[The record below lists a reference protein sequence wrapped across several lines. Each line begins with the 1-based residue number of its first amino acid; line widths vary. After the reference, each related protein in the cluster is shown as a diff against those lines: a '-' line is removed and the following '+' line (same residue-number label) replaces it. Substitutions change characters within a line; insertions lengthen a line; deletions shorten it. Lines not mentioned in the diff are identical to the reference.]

1 MNFCWWYQKRWR
13 PIRAGGLTCDSP
25 TWPRPS
31 PAQAHL
37 GPAFRSCD
45 SPSWPRPSPPS
56 SPGVTA
62 PPGPAPQ
69 SCVTVPPSLT
79 LAPPS
84 SPLLCCGL
92 HSGAALAPQASHRG
106 PWGPFGFGSA
116 GRTCGRCGSHP
127 ACAPGRE
134 GKQEEARGAALRLAR
149 ALLQA
154 PPPLQTHLCLPSRRS
169 RGSEDTGT
177 QSRVTGS
184 KDPEHRGLSGN
195 VSKTPAAAPR
205 PSPALYPVL
214 KGRLA
219 RLRLYH
225 EKVPKPQARGGG
237 QASEEVAGPR
247 WERHGVVAAALR
259 PVLPC
264 HSTLTE
270 EAVGPQTAPPAG
282 PAGKIGKK

>member
-1 MNFCWWYQKRWR
+1 M
-13 PIRAGGLTCDSP
+13 
-25 TWPRPS
+25 
-31 PAQAHL
+31 
-37 GPAFRSCD
+37 
-45 SPSWPRPSPPS
+45 
-56 SPGVTA
+56 TA
-62 PPGPAPQ
+62 PPGPAPVPPRLTLAPPSGPVTAPPSPAPQSWCDSPTQPCPQ

-92 HSGAALAPQASHRG
+92 HSGAALAPQASHR
-106 PWGPFGFGSA
+106 GPFGFGSA

-237 QASEEVAGPR
+237 QASEVAGPR
-247 WERHGVVAAALR
+247 WERHGMVAAALR

-282 PAGKIGKK
+282 PAGKVGKR